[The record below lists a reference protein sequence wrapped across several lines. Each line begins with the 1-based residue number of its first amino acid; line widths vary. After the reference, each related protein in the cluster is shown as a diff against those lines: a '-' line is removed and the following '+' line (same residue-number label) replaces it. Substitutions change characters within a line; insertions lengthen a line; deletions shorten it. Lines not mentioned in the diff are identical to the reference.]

1 MTVNG
6 PVCSNWGVFDSKWI
20 NYSYFAMLCA
30 KTTVFHLS
38 KAFSLLPV
46 LIYGFFCIAWI
57 NTKNEIL
64 SGRTSSVCSESTNVW
79 LFYLDSSSRTQ
90 LQAPFNFLCLPCLKV
105 ISVQISVIMHT
116 QSHIWAFPL
125 VAPNKAVYC
134 SDHGTTDHPSKL
146 NLLLFCHYLEKISFS
161 NFINPSKN
169 VNISSKNVH
178 PCNVYWNRITA
189 NCPSF
194 SGFKPL

>member
-1 MTVNG
+1 
-6 PVCSNWGVFDSKWI
+6 
-20 NYSYFAMLCA
+20 MLCT

-105 ISVQISVIMHT
+105 ISVEISVIMHT
-116 QSHIWAFPL
+116 QHRVISGHSH
-125 VAPNKAVYC
+125 
-134 SDHGTTDHPSKL
+134 
-146 NLLLFCHYLEKISFS
+146 LLLQTKQFIALTMGWPTIPRNWIFVTILKKYLLLILSTHQEMSTFQARMYILAMYIWLELLQIAHLFLVSSHYRSCALKVLVQ
-161 NFINPSKN
+161 N
-169 VNISSKNVH
+169 
-178 PCNVYWNRITA
+178 T
-189 NCPSF
+189 
-194 SGFKPL
+194 